1 MAETLISYPSI
12 QGEKYIDIV
21 LKDSFAQMYSPAFRP
36 FLPSY
41 LDWTMYT
48 RRLLYDHGQ
57 KKKQLEYWNEMLKDL
72 PVLDMPLDHM
82 RPLVLSSKG
91 ARIPVAIPK
100 NLVLPFTDLMAEAN
114 SNLFVGLLSL
124 YMSLLYVWG
133 GGDKFRYIREYIP
146 IARHS
151 CLIKYYAQLT

>member
-1 MAETLISYPSI
+1 MLICLHPS
-12 QGEKYIDIV
+12 
-21 LKDSFAQMYSPAFRP
+21 
-36 FLPSY
+36 LPSY

-72 PVLDMPLDHM
+72 PVLDMPLDHS

-91 ARIPVAIPK
+91 ARIPVIIPR

-124 YMSLLYVWG
+124 YMSLLHVWG
-133 GGDKFRYIREYIP
+133 GGDKFRYVREYHI
-146 IARHS
+146 
-151 CLIKYYAQLT
+151 CLIKYYSCLTKNRPFYPVLVLQWPIVR